1 MRIAAAIA
9 LTTAALL
16 TGCAATVSR
25 DAPSTATTMVAPTAA
40 KTLILEVTGPT
51 TIATGEDWNA
61 LLEEWQTSMTAAASS
76 KGVSFTLAK
85 PGAITPSGPAVLVK
99 MKVNDFRYV
108 SQAKRYAVGIFAG
121 NAFMDLE
128 VEFLELPQMKTF
140 ATRKFQTS
148 SSAWQGV
155 FSAMTPKQVE
165 AVSKEIVGE
174 VAGK

>member
-1 MRIAAAIA
+1 MR
-9 LTTAALL
+9 LTSAFVLTAAALL

-25 DAPSTATTMVAPTAA
+25 DVPPSTTATVASAAA
-40 KTLILEVTGPT
+40 KTLVMEVTAASN
-51 TIATGEDWNA
+51 IAASEDWSA

-85 PGAITPSGPAVLVK
+85 PGAAAPSGPAVLVK
-99 MKVNDFRYV
+99 MKVNDFKYV
-108 SQAKRYAVGIFAG
+108 SQAKRYAIGVFAG

-128 VEFLELPQMKTF
+128 VEFLELPQMKSF